1 MNPAIESRSPNL
13 RSVTAVDGHRLW
25 LLHII
30 WKAVQFHFKTG
41 TGGSLAVELPYPAEK
56 QTACL
61 HLTQLSLP
69 CTMLSTIGV
78 CQKENQLQTLLIFY
92 LDFLGS
98 NSSETH
104 REKKKK
110 KRKHGHSYCF
120 TGGTNCCR
128 GQNMAKVPRNVSI
141 WLNNPKLAA
150 VQAKLFLCLCTAE
163 IRTWSGV

>member
-110 KRKHGHSYCF
+110 KKESMDIAIVLLEEQTVVGD
-120 TGGTNCCR
+120 
-128 GQNMAKVPRNVSI
+128 
-141 WLNNPKLAA
+141 
-150 VQAKLFLCLCTAE
+150 
-163 IRTWSGV
+163 RTWQRCPEMSAFDWTTPN